1 MGRRTRISRGR
12 FGETPQF
19 PQRPG
24 GSKSSTR
31 CGFHHARAIMM
42 AMTSTTAFAKGQ
54 FAETPE
60 FEQKLDR
67 LAEVAVRVG
76 LGLGPGQELVMTAP
90 LEAILLARQI
100 TEQAY
105 KAGATLVTTLLS
117 DEPSALLRFRYGQN
131 ASFDTAPSWLYDG
144 MAQAYRS
151 GAARLAITGNDP
163 SLLSKED
170 PEKVGRVNRAT
181 SKAYR
186 PALELI
192 TRHEINWTIVA
203 SATPAWAAAVFP
215 DLPQDEALSRLWNA
229 IFAASRA
236 DRPNPVAA
244 WKEHD
249 ANLHARA
256 DWLNEKRYAALHFR
270 GPGTDLRVGLARD
283 HLWLGGGTTAGN
295 GRYCIP
301 NLPTEEV
308 FTTPHKDRVE
318 GRVTSTKPL
327 SYQGTMI
334 EEISVEFQAGQIVEA
349 RAVRGNQVLQR
360 MIETDEGAR
369 RLGEVS
375 LVPHSS
381 PIASSGLLFLNT
393 LFDENAACHIALGQ
407 AYSTCLKNG
416 DVLTQ
421 EQLAA
426 RGANNS
432 LIHVDWMIGSNRI
445 DVDGIS
451 ATGQSEPVMRA
462 GEWSLD
468 LRS

>member
-1 MGRRTRISRGR
+1 
-12 FGETPQF
+12 
-19 PQRPG
+19 
-24 GSKSSTR
+24 
-31 CGFHHARAIMM
+31 
-42 AMTSTTAFAKGQ
+42 MTSTTTVAKEQ
-54 FAETPE
+54 FTQSPE
-60 FEQKLDR
+60 FQKKFDQ
-67 LAEVAVRVG
+67 LAQVAVHAG
-76 LGLGPGQELVMTAP
+76 LGLARGQELVMTATLDAVP
-90 LEAILLARQI
+90 LVRRI
-100 TEQAY
+100 TEHAY
-105 KAGATLVTTLLS
+105 KAGASLVTTLFT
-117 DEPSALLRFRYGQN
+117 DEESSLLRFRHGSD
-131 ASFDTAPSWLYDG
+131 ASFDSAASWLYEG
-144 MAQAYRS
+144 MAAAYRR

-170 PEKVGRVNRAT
+170 PEKVSRANRSM

-192 TRHEINWTIVA
+192 TRHEINWCIVA
-203 SATPAWAAAVFP
+203 CATPAWAAAMFP
-215 DLPQDEALSRLWNA
+215 ELPKDEALARLWDA

-236 DRPNPVAA
+236 DLPDPVAA
-244 WKEHD
+244 WKKHD
-249 ANLHARA
+249 ANLHARCQQ
-256 DWLNEKRYAALHFR
+256 LNEKRYAALHFR
-270 GPGTDLRVGLARD
+270 GPGTDLRVGLADD

-295 GRYCIP
+295 GIYCIA
-301 NLPTEEV
+301 NMPTEEV

-327 SYQGTMI
+327 SYQGTLI
-334 EEISVEFQAGQIVEA
+334 EEISVRFEAGRILEA
-349 RAVRGNQVLQR
+349 RATRGNQVLQR

-407 AYSTCLKNG
+407 AYSSCLKDG
-416 DVLTQ
+416 DGLSP

-426 RGANNS
+426 RGANSS

-451 ATGQSEPVMRA
+451 AAGGAEAVMRG
-462 GEWSLD
+462 GEWV
-468 LRS
+468 